1 MDEYVIKQKVQ
12 AAYYEPRAPEPLIQA
27 TVLRAQAVT
36 MGAQAHKQLE
46 TAPSEKIGTLAAR
59 VLIGQLAEVSALP
72 KGAQPEQLAS
82 QLEQHPAFAA
92 ALRGGNIARRL
103 ENGDLLRQIVGQQPE
118 AESAAPQMPQK
129 QGPQAPVIG

>member
-12 AAYYEPRAPEPLIQA
+12 AACYEPRAPEPLIQA
-27 TVLRAQAVT
+27 TVLRAQAVM
-36 MGAQAHKQLE
+36 MGVQAHKQLE
-46 TAPSEKIGTLAAR
+46 TAPAEKIGTLAAR

-103 ENGDLLRQIVGQQPE
+103 ENGDLLRQIVGQQPQ
-118 AESAAPQMPQK
+118 AGATAPQAPQK
-129 QGPQAPVIG
+129 QGPQTPMMG